1 MFITKGGLNNS
12 SNYALPTF
20 LHQITESHALVAR
33 RHYVKENNSL

>member
-12 SNYALPTF
+12 SIFALSTI

-33 RHYVKENNSL
+33 KHNVNKNNS